1 MPIALSED
9 IITAK
14 LSKRGSEIVDVPSEH
29 WLHYEYGVSEAP
41 VQVLIAQV
49 PAGKKWK
56 VTMSVYI
63 EETDA

>member
-1 MPIALSED
+1 MPIVLSED
-9 IITAK
+9 TITAK
-14 LSKRGSEIVDVPSEH
+14 LSKRGAEIVDVPAEH
-29 WLHYEYGVSEAP
+29 WLHYEYGTPEVP

>member
-1 MPIALSED
+1 MPIVLSED
-9 IITAK
+9 TIIAK
-14 LSKRGSEIVDVPSEH
+14 TSKHGAEFMEVPAEH
-29 WLHYEYGVSEAP
+29 WLHYEYGTPEAP

>member
-1 MPIALSED
+1 MAIALSED
-9 IITAK
+9 VITAK
-14 LSKRGSEIVDVPSEH
+14 ISKRGSEFVDVPAGH
-29 WLHYEYGVSEAP
+29 WLHYEYGTPELP

-56 VTMSVYI
+56 VTMSVYV